1 MSERQNTTLRR
12 GATLCPSRRVFSILL
27 ALLALLSASA
37 LSAAAQDKGATAP
50 SYAEGLRKLG
60 FTVYDKPA
68 AARDVSARSLDGK
81 TVRLSDLRG
90 KIVLLNFWATWC
102 PPCREE
108 MPALEKLWK
117 GMKDKDFTIMGI
129 SGGESMSVVKRFVE
143 IGGYTYPIYADPSSE
158 AASAYGI
165 RFIPTTYVIDKEGA
179 VIAMKSGGAAYGGA
193 DSLALFSALSAR

>member
-1 MSERQNTTLRR
+1 MSERRNANIRR
-12 GATLCPSRRVFSILL
+12 GPALGPSPRAASILIAVA
-27 ALLALLSASA
+27 ALLAVWA
-37 LSAAAQDKGATAP
+37 LSAAAQAKGEPAP

-81 TVRLSDLRG
+81 TARLSDFRG

-117 GMKDKDFTIMGI
+117 AMKDKDFAIMGI

-143 IGGYTYPIYADPSSE
+143 IGGYTYPIYADTSNE

-165 RFIPTTYVIDKEGA
+165 RFIPTTYVIDKSGA
-179 VIAMKSGGAAYGGA
+179 VIAMKTGGAAYGGT

>member
-1 MSERQNTTLRR
+1 MRERRNSAPRR
-12 GATLCPSRRVFSILL
+12 DAALGPSTRAVSILL
-27 ALLALLSASA
+27 ALLALLSSSA
-37 LSAAAQDKGATAP
+37 LSAAAQEKSAP
-50 SYAEGLRKLG
+50 APWYADGLRKLG

-68 AARDVSARSLDGK
+68 AARDVSATSLDGR
-81 TVRLSDLRG
+81 TARLSDLRG

-143 IGGYTYPIYADPSSE
+143 IGGYTYPIFADPSSE

-165 RFIPTTYVIDKEGA
+165 RFIPTTYVIDKDGA
-179 VIAMKSGGAAYGGA
+179 VIAMKSGGAAYGGP
-193 DSLALFSALSAR
+193 DSLSLFSALSAR

>member
-1 MSERQNTTLRR
+1 MSESRNATLRR
-12 GATLCPSRRVFSILL
+12 DATLGPSRRVVSIFL
-27 ALLALLSASA
+27 ALLVLLSVSA
-37 LSAAAQDKGATAP
+37 ISAAAQEKNAP
-50 SYAEGLRKLG
+50 TPWYADGLRKLG

-68 AARDVSARSLDGK
+68 AARDVSALSLDGR
-81 TVRLSDLRG
+81 TARLSELRG

-117 GMKDKDFTIMGI
+117 AMKDKDFAIMGI

-165 RFIPTTYVIDKEGA
+165 RFIPTTYVIDESGA
-179 VIAMKSGGAAYGGA
+179 VIAMKSGGAAYGGPDA
-193 DSLALFSALSAR
+193 LALFSALSAR